1 MIRSVYEEAVQVQT
15 WRRRESDQAAAREAI
30 TKVLEEQ
37 AQRSRIWKATPRP
50 GAITRIVR
58 LVARRAAHWFEQG
71 ASR

>member
-30 TKVLEEQ
+30 ATMLQ
-37 AQRSRIWKATPRP
+37 AQADRGKIWKATPRP